1 MHRRGGTVIRCRG
14 HAHTQAARGAS
25 ADQAEVTVGG
35 GSPMRSFKIIREG
48 GMVVIEGTNDR
59 REYEGESFLFMPNGR
74 LLRKYR
80 KLP

>member
-1 MHRRGGTVIRCRG
+1 
-14 HAHTQAARGAS
+14 
-25 ADQAEVTVGG
+25 
-35 GSPMRSFKIIREG
+35 MRSFKIIREG